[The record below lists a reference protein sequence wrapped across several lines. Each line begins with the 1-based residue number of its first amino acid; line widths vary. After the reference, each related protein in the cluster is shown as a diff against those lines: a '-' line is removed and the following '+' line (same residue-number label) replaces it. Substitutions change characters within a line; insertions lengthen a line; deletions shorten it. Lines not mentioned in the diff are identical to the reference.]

1 MTSVKQLVKHPISN
15 MSTKNMT
22 LVSAFAAA
30 VFEADAED
38 NLARETRTRHVRK
51 TARSAE
57 RTVTFEAPKL
67 KVSVLDYAIEVA
79 RAKARV
85 PTEHITKTKQPDGSV
100 TETKVVSDLL
110 TDEVTAEF
118 NRISEDATEA
128 YLTKGNVP
136 DYAASFVYGV
146 SADRQT
152 ESRVQKSI
160 VEARTQLGVVAYEL
174 AKGWTDETA
183 TILGVPDLEAAQ
195 AKQANICMTIASLNG
210 QLEEL
215 IAAKAQRE
223 AKKAA
228 AAKK

>member
-1 MTSVKQLVKHPISN
+1 
-15 MSTKNMT
+15 MSAKNMT
-22 LVSAFAAA
+22 LVSAFASA
-30 VFEADAED
+30 VFASDADD

-67 KVSVLDYAIEVA
+67 KVSILDYAIEVA
-79 RAKARV
+79 RAKSQV
-85 PTEHITKTKQPDGSV
+85 PTEHTIKTKQADGSV
-100 TETKVVSDLL
+100 TETKHVSDLL
-110 TDEVTAEF
+110 TDEVVAEF

-128 YLTKGNVP
+128 YLVKGNVP
-136 DYAASFVYGV
+136 DYAAAFVYGV

-160 VEARTQLGVVAYEL
+160 IEARTSLGVVAYEL

-183 TILGVPDLEAAQ
+183 SILGVPDLEAAQ

-215 IAAKAQRE
+215 IAAKAIRE
-223 AKKAA
+223 AKKAT
-228 AAKK
+228 KK